1 MKKKLIVLLLALPV
15 IAGAQ
20 NKPALQAGEWY
31 GEFSAREV
39 YIPFKFE
46 VVHPNALG
54 KGAELTLINGKER
67 VQLGTINYRGDSVFI
82 PIQDYDTQLNA
93 VLQGDTLKGELKRL
107 YSDTDKGVA
116 FKAYASD
123 RPRFVTAGVSP
134 YSLDGKWDV
143 IFKGGKAPEKNVGIF
158 STQDGKLAGSIL
170 TNTGDLRFLEG
181 VADGAGFRLSAFAGL
196 SPYLVEGKFVDKDHF
211 KGQFITSRGSQSIEG
226 TRNQNARLAD
236 PYSLTQMKAGAKTLS
251 FRLPDL
257 AGNMVSLS
265 DAKYRNKVVVISILG
280 SWCPNCLDEMSF
292 LVPWYNANQSRG
304 VEVIGMAFE
313 RKSDPAYVRRT
324 LTHLIEKHHPGYDIL
339 IGGKIGDGN
348 KVLPEIKGIKGY
360 PTTIFIDKKGIVR
373 KIHTGFNGPATGLF
387 YDEFK
392 AEFNELIDQLLKE

>member
-1 MKKKLIVLLLALPV
+1 MKKKLIALLLALP
-15 IAGAQ
+15 ILADAQ

-31 GEFSAREV
+31 GEFSAGQA

-46 VVHPNALG
+46 VTNSNTLG
-54 KGAELTLINGKER
+54 KELKVTLINGKER
-67 VQLGTINYRGDSVFI
+67 VKLGIINYRGDSVFI

-93 VLQGDTLKGELKRL
+93 VLQGDTLKGVLKRL
-107 YSDTDKGVA
+107 YSDTDKGVS
-116 FKAYASD
+116 FKAYASA
-123 RPRFVTAGVSP
+123 RPRFPTAGVSP

-143 IFKGGKAPEKNVGIF
+143 IFKEAKTPENNVGIF
-158 STQDGKLAGSIL
+158 STQGGKLVGSIL

-181 VADGAGFRLSAFAGL
+181 VVDGAGFRLSAFAGL
-196 SPYLVEGKFVDKDHF
+196 SPYLIEGKFIDKDHF
-211 KGQFITSRGSQSIEG
+211 KGQFITSHGSQVIEG

-236 PYSLTQMKAGAKTLS
+236 PYSLTQMKAGAKTLG

-257 AGNMVSLS
+257 KGNMFSLS
-265 DAKYRNKVVVISILG
+265 DAKYRNKVVIISILG

-292 LVPWYNANQSRG
+292 LVPWYNANKSRG
-304 VEVIGMAFE
+304 VEIIGMAFE
-313 RKSDPAYVRRT
+313 RKSDPAYIHRT

-348 KVLPEIKGIKGY
+348 KVLPEIDGIKGY
-360 PTTIFIDKKGIVR
+360 PTIIFIDKKGIVR

-392 AEFNELIDQLLKE
+392 KEFNELIDQLLKE